1 VVSIVS
7 SSLSDFYK
15 YSSGSFLYSHIV
27 NIYFAMSSV
36 IINIF
41 LLFLSLHWLQL
52 GVSFHV
58 HHTMITITLGYR
70 HELTY
75 TVSDTVKI
83 SHNMT

>member
-1 VVSIVS
+1 
-7 SSLSDFYK
+7 
-15 YSSGSFLYSHIV
+15 
-27 NIYFAMSSV
+27 MSSV